1 MEGFWDFA
9 KTLLIVG
16 AVLFG
21 LTLILL
27 AIPGSRLGK
36 VFSTVFFAIAGL
48 LGLYVISPLD
58 FIPDLIPLLG
68 QVDDVLATAFAVVSA
83 IGGLLFYINGRK
95 SLPDDEKSNR
105 TDLSLK

>member
-1 MEGFWDFA
+1 MEGFWEFA

-16 AVLFG
+16 AVLLG
-21 LTLILL
+21 LILILL

-36 VFSTVFFAIAGL
+36 VFSAMFFAMAGL

-68 QVDDVLATAFAVVSA
+68 QVDDVLATVLAVVSA
-83 IGGLLFYINGRK
+83 IGGLVFYFSGRK
-95 SLPDDEKSNR
+95 SLPEDEKKNR
-105 TDLSLK
+105 TDLYLK

>member
-1 MEGFWDFA
+1 MEGFWEFA

-16 AVLFG
+16 AVLLG
-21 LTLILL
+21 LILILL

-36 VFSTVFFAIAGL
+36 VFSTIFFALAGL

-68 QVDDVLATAFAVVSA
+68 QVDDVLATILAVVSA
-83 IGGLLFYINGRK
+83 IGGLLFYFSGRK
-95 SLPDDEKSNR
+95 SLPEDEKKNR
-105 TDLSLK
+105 TDLYLK